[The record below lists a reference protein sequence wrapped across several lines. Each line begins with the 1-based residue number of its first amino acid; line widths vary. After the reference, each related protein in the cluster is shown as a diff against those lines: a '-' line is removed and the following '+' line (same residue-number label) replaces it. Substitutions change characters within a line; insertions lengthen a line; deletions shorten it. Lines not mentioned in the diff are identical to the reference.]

1 MNVSGDMAYGV
12 PAMARSARKSRSS
25 IGRTAAGSR
34 VPGPGAHSTALEPLA
49 DEIFELTTLSWR
61 ARTRGRTTGRSNRA
75 LDLAETEFL
84 SLDLLAKKEPRT
96 VGEIQRAI
104 GVLPAQMSRVIR
116 SLEAKHGKPLIDCS
130 INPEDKRR
138 IDVRRT
144 EAGVK
149 AHAAY
154 RASRLMATVAILGE
168 LTQKDRNEF
177 MRLLRMIRGHLA
189 KQLS

>member
-1 MNVSGDMAYGV
+1 MPYGGRAV
-12 PAMARSARKSRSS
+12 TRSARKPRSS
-25 IGRTAAGSR
+25 TRPIGAGSKL
-34 VPGPGAHSTALEPLA
+34 PGRGADSAALEPLA

-61 ARTRGRTTGRSNRA
+61 ARTRARTRGHSKGA
-75 LDLAETEFL
+75 VDLAETEFL

-104 GVLPAQMSRVIR
+104 GVLPAQMSRVVR

-130 INPEDKRR
+130 INPADKRR
-138 IDVRRT
+138 IDVRRS

-154 RASRLMATVAILGE
+154 RTTRLMATVAILAE

-177 MRLLRMIRGHLA
+177 MRLLRLIRGHLA